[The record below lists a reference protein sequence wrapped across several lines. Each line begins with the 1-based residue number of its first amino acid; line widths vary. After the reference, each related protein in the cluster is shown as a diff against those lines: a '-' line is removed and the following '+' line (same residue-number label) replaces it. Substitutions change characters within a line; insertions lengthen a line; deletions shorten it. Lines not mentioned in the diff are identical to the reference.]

1 MARKA
6 LVNSTNAKKRRATNQ
21 HKAGVK
27 ITKSTRVYNRCR
39 VCGRRPGYLRDFQM
53 CRICFREFAN
63 RGEIPGV
70 KKSSW

>member
-6 LVNSTNAKKRRATNQ
+6 LLNSQRKGMEAFKKAKAEGRRP
-21 HKAGVK
+21 VMP
-27 ITKSTRVYNRCR
+27 TRVYNRCSL
-39 VCGRRPGYLRDFQM
+39 CGRRHGYMRFFGI
-53 CRICFREFAN
+53 CRICFRELAN